1 MVVTIDC
8 NIFVMS
14 LTSRSPYHIIYKSLI
29 QQKYTLVL
37 SGEILL
43 EYEEVI
49 QRKYNVS
56 TANALVSLLKELPNV
71 HFQNTYY
78 KWHLISIDEDDNK
91 YVDCAIA
98 GSANYLVTQDKH
110 FQILKTINFPK
121 VNVIS
126 IDEFILKLSKPLQKD

>member
-37 SGEILL
+37 SEEILL

-49 QRKYNVS
+49 QRKYSVS

-71 HFQNTYY
+71 RFQNTYY
-78 KWHLISIDEDDNK
+78 KWRLISIDEDDNK
-91 YVDCAIA
+91 YIDCAIA

-110 FQILKTINFPK
+110 FQILKTISFPK

-126 IDEFILKLSKPLQKD
+126 IDEFILKLSKSMQKD

>member
-37 SGEILL
+37 SEEILL
-43 EYEEVI
+43 EYEEII

-71 HFQNTYY
+71 RFQNTYY

-126 IDEFILKLSKPLQKD
+126 IDEFILKLSKSLQKD

>member
-8 NIFVMS
+8 NIFAMS

-71 HFQNTYY
+71 RFQNTYY

-121 VNVIS
+121 VNIIS
-126 IDEFILKLSKPLQKD
+126 IDEFILKLSKSLQKD

>member
-1 MVVTIDC
+1 
-8 NIFVMS
+8 MS

-43 EYEEVI
+43 EYEEVV

-71 HFQNTYY
+71 RFQNTYY

-121 VNVIS
+121 VNIIS
-126 IDEFILKLSKPLQKD
+126 IDEFILKLSKSLQKD

>member
-14 LTSRSPYHIIYKSLI
+14 LPSVSPYHLIYKSLI
-29 QQKYTLVL
+29 QQKYILVL
-37 SGEILL
+37 SEEILL

-49 QRKYNVS
+49 QRKYSVS
-56 TANALVSLLKELPNV
+56 TANALVSLLKELPNIR
-71 HFQNTYY
+71 FQNTYY
-78 KWHLISIDEDDNK
+78 KWRLISVDEDDNK

-98 GSANYLVTQDKH
+98 GSASYLVTQDKH
-110 FQILKTINFPK
+110 FHILKSINFPK

-126 IDEFILKLSKPLQKD
+126 IDEFMLELSKSLQKD

>member
-1 MVVTIDC
+1 MVVAIDC

-14 LTSRSPYHIIYKSLI
+14 LTSRSPYHIIYKSLLD
-29 QQKYTLVL
+29 QKYTLVL
-37 SGEILL
+37 SEEILL

-56 TANALVSLLKELPNV
+56 AANALVSLLKELPNV
-71 HFQNTYY
+71 RFQNTYY
-78 KWHLISIDEDDNK
+78 KWRLISIDEDDNK

-110 FQILKTINFPK
+110 FQILKTIHFPK
-121 VNVIS
+121 VNILS
-126 IDEFILKLSKPLQKD
+126 IDEFISKLSKHQHKN